1 MIELALKAITS
12 KWTGRVIFILSLGLN
27 IFLGSNLYQTNTEL
41 KVAQKRTESL
51 SNELIEVKA
60 KDSIREAEIAKWQR
74 LTNEKQQSLNEET
87 AKRIEIENKLAKTAK
102 TRWETKKFTGDNKSD
117 INILRD
123 HALKLKEDKQQ

>member
-12 KWTGRVIFILSLGLN
+12 KWTGRVIFVLSLGLN

-41 KVAQKRTESL
+41 KIAIKRTESL
-51 SNELIEVKA
+51 ENELIDVKA

-102 TRWETKKFTGDNKSD
+102 TRWEHKKFTGDHKAD

-123 HALKLKEDKQQ
+123 HALKLKEDKQ

>member
-1 MIELALKAITS
+1 MVELALKIITS
-12 KWTGRVIFILSLGLN
+12 KWASRVIFTVSLIANVL
-27 IFLGSNLYQTNTEL
+27 LGSNLYQTNTEL

-60 KDSIREAEIAKWQR
+60 KDSIRESEIAKWQR

-102 TRWETKKFTGDNKSD
+102 T
-117 INILRD
+117 
-123 HALKLKEDKQQ
+123 

>member
-1 MIELALKAITS
+1 MVDLALKIITS
-12 KWTGRVIFILSLGLN
+12 KWASRVIFTVSLIANIL
-27 IFLGSNLYQTNTEL
+27 LGSNLYQTNTEL

-60 KDSIREAEIAKWQR
+60 KDSIRESEITKWQR

-102 TRWETKKFTGDNKSD
+102 TRWEHKKFTGDHKAD

-123 HALKLKEDKQQ
+123 HALKLKEDKQ

>member
-12 KWTGRVIFILSLGLN
+12 KWVSRIALIISLILN
-27 IFLGSNLYQTNTEL
+27 AFLGSNLYQTNAEL

-51 SNELIEVKA
+51 SNELIDVKA
-60 KDSIREAEIAKWQR
+60 KDSIRESEIAKWQR

-102 TRWETKKFTGDNKSD
+102 TRWEHKKFTGDHKAD

-123 HALKLKEDKQQ
+123 HALKLKEDKQ